1 MKLYLIGAA
10 LMTCAAVSS
19 AGAQTT
25 PVAPAAPATA
35 PATPPATGAKF
46 TLDTP
51 IQEIVADE
59 RGKVV
64 MDKNFPGMT
73 ALPEYEM
80 FKALSLHQVQPY
92 SNGKLTDEI
101 LAKAEADLAAIK

>member
-1 MKLYLIGAA
+1 MKLFLIGAA
-10 LMTCAAVSS
+10 LAAFAAVPGAS
-19 AGAQTT
+19 AQTT
-25 PVAPAAPATA
+25 AAAPADAPAAAA
-35 PATPPATGAKF
+35 PAPTTGAKF

-59 RGKVV
+59 RGKAV

-73 ALPEYEM
+73 ALAEYEM

>member
-1 MKLYLIGAA
+1 MKLLLIGAA
-10 LMTCAAVSS
+10 LTIFATVSP

-25 PVAPAAPATA
+25 PPAAAAPTAAPA
-35 PATPPATGAKF
+35 PAPATGAKF

-73 ALPEYEM
+73 ALAEYEM

-92 SNGKLTDEI
+92 SNGKLTDDI